1 MDRLNP
7 MDAKTSVSR
16 KRSAPIPLTTSPQKQ
31 SRRNALLNAVNSIH
45 SAAHEVPGGKSPESE
60 WKAKRQFI
68 LESISK
74 LQRDKKAETAQKRDE
89 TPKSNL
95 EKKMNVQLMKGELP
109 QVYVDLLTR
118 FTVVDIFLKRNHP
131 KMVLLS
137 NIHNYLLL
145 SDCKLSF
152 LEDHVRSIVY
162 LFAYKETEVDRME
175 AYRMG
180 RTKPKLATELSI
192 LTLRLP
198 HVEKPSS
205 IQDQLINFLGSS
217 RNLNGVFVAMKEE
230 GRKTELLKD
239 RSSQLKKHICS
250 YIDDRYEEYIT
261 RIGEKKPMEGRAAG
275 FTMNEL

>member
-16 KRSAPIPLTTSPQKQ
+16 KRSAPIPLTSGSCGMVSHAASPQKQ

-74 LQRDKKAETAQKRDE
+74 LQRDKKAETEQKRDE

-118 FTVVDIFLKRNHP
+118 FTVVN
-131 KMVLLS
+131 V
-137 NIHNYLLL
+137 
-145 SDCKLSF
+145 DC
-152 LEDHVRSIVY
+152 I
-162 LFAYKETEVDRME
+162 
-175 AYRMG
+175 
-180 RTKPKLATELSI
+180 
-192 LTLRLP
+192 
-198 HVEKPSS
+198 
-205 IQDQLINFLGSS
+205 
-217 RNLNGVFVAMKEE
+217 
-230 GRKTELLKD
+230 
-239 RSSQLKKHICS
+239 
-250 YIDDRYEEYIT
+250 
-261 RIGEKKPMEGRAAG
+261 
-275 FTMNEL
+275 